1 MKKILFFA
9 IALAASVIAFTS
21 CDKKDKENVNP
32 LVGTWQH
39 IEDYGDAHSEQKVIF
54 GESNKF
60 TYSDYK
66 YMGGQVHYGQITQG
80 TYKIEKDI
88 VTVHY
93 AECNWTN
100 DGKEFNKQ
108 EDFSLADEQI
118 QYAISGNTLTLVRLY
133 GTGSAYTETYTKQ

>member
-9 IALAASVIAFTS
+9 VVLVAGALAFTS
-21 CDKKDKENVNP
+21 CEKGNSADSP

-39 IEDYGDAHSEQKVIF
+39 IEDYGDARSEQKVIF

-93 AECNWTN
+93 AESTWTN

-118 QYAISGNTLTLVRLY
+118 KYSVSGETLTLTRLY
-133 GTGSAYTETYTKQ
+133 DTGSAYTETYTKQ